1 MHYAELFAGA
11 GGMSIGLEA
20 AGWTCVAHA
29 EIEPHARAVLRKQ
42 WPDVP
47 LYGDV
52 TQLDGRQFKGIT
64 MLTGG
69 SPCQDLSIAG
79 KRAGMADGTR
89 SSLFFEQMR
98 IWRES
103 EAPLV
108 LWENVMGAFSSNGG
122 QDFGAVLQSIV
133 GGTVAVPAD
142 GWRNAGVASGPT
154 GVAAWRALDL
164 QHFGWDGHTT
174 PQRRRR
180 VFVLG
185 VRAGA
190 LDPAEVLLVRD
201 GLLGNLE
208 TCKQASENA
217 APNAG
222 AGVAG
227 AVGVFGSISHALT
240 HEGADASEDGTGRG
254 TPVVV
259 QTAPATGAGA
269 AATFDVRNVTSR
281 ANRSRVELGRPSQ
294 TLHAGGLEVLTYTP
308 TQYAQ
313 YAEGVGTLRA
323 NGGDL
328 GGGSESLVLTYD
340 ARGNGEGAIANT
352 LSGDHQNRVT
362 DYTALVLR
370 SQVQGVDKQ
379 QGIGFSDTSP
389 TLKTDLAHQM
399 GPVVSV
405 SEATAFNWQSGGDVR
420 LEPRTEQANTLQS
433 NQTQAVILRNREGKP
448 GGGKGPLLSEG
459 KRLTLGTANDQVV
472 FTRQRTD
479 EFADGKGVVST
490 ILARDYK
497 RASDVITGNVG
508 IPRRLMPIEC
518 ERLMGWPSGWTER
531 GIDEQGRE
539 YTLSDTARYKLCGNG
554 CGGPVLAWIGLQLSR
569 VLDKKAPERYS
580 TRTPSTRRHDV
591 PTD

>member
-1 MHYAELFAGA
+1 MLTYAELFAGA

-52 TQLDGRQFKGIT
+52 TQLDGRQFTGIT

-133 GGTVAVPAD
+133 GGTVVVPAD

-190 LDPAEVLLVRD
+190 FDPAEVLLVRD
-201 GLLGNLE
+201 GLLGHLE
-208 TCKQASENA
+208 KGGEAR
-217 APNAG
+217 
-222 AGVAG
+222 
-227 AVGVFGSISHALT
+227 
-240 HEGADASEDGTGRG
+240 EG
-254 TPVVV
+254 
-259 QTAPATGAGA
+259 TAPTTGAGA

-281 ANRSRVELGRPSQ
+281 ANRSQVELGRPSQ
-294 TLHAGGLEVLTYTP
+294 TLHAGGLE
-308 TQYAQ
+308 
-313 YAEGVGTLRA
+313 
-323 NGGDL
+323 
-328 GGGSESLVLTYD
+328 VLTYD

-420 LEPRTEQANTLQS
+420 LEPRTEQANTLQA
-433 NQTQAVILRNREGKP
+433 NQTQAVN
-448 GGGKGPLLSEG
+448 
-459 KRLTLGTANDQVV
+459 QVV

-490 ILARDYK
+490 ISARDYK
-497 RASDVITGNVG
+497 SASDVITGNVG

-554 CGGPVLAWIGLQLSR
+554 IGSPVAAWIGLQLSR

>member
-133 GGTVAVPAD
+133 GGTVVVPAD

-201 GLLGNLE
+201 GLLGHLE
-208 TCKQASENA
+208 KGGEAGEGLAPDAGASVASTLRGFGHGWQGQHNSTHA
-217 APNAG
+217 IVAPNAG

-227 AVGVFGSISHALT
+227 KGGNIVYPSLRSGNVYNNSDPQM
-240 HEGADASEDGTGRG
+240 EASMLIL
-254 TPVVV
+254 
-259 QTAPATGAGA
+259 QTAPATGASA
-269 AATFDVRNVTSR
+269 AVA
-281 ANRSRVELGRPSQ
+281 
-294 TLHAGGLEVLTYTP
+294 YTV

-370 SQVQGVDKQ
+370 
-379 QGIGFSDTSP
+379 
-389 TLKTDLAHQM
+389 
-399 GPVVSV
+399 
-405 SEATAFNWQSGGDVR
+405 
-420 LEPRTEQANTLQS
+420 
-433 NQTQAVILRNREGKP
+433 NREGKP
-448 GGGKGPLLSEG
+448 GGGKGPLVSAE
-459 KRLTLGTANDQVV
+459 RSLTLGTSNDQVV
-472 FTRQRTD
+472 FRQNASGD
-479 EFADGKGVVST
+479 VSVGSVANA
-490 ILARDYK
+490 LATNGNASG
-497 RASDVITGNVG
+497 RATQMVNIG
-508 IPRRLMPIEC
+508 IPRRLMPVEC

-554 CGGPVLAWIGLQLSR
+554 IGSPVAAWIGLQLSR
-569 VLDKKAPERYS
+569 VLDKKATKRYS
-580 TRTPSTRRHDV
+580 TCTPSTRRHDV

>member
-52 TQLDGRQFKGIT
+52 TQLDGRQFTGIT

-190 LDPAEVLLVRD
+190 LDPAEVLLIRD
-201 GLLGNLE
+201 GLLGHL
-208 TCKQASENA
+208 
-217 APNAG
+217 AP
-222 AGVAG
+222 
-227 AVGVFGSISHALT
+227 
-240 HEGADASEDGTGRG
+240 GR
-254 TPVVV
+254 
-259 QTAPATGAGA
+259 
-269 AATFDVRNVTSR
+269 
-281 ANRSRVELGRPSQ
+281 
-294 TLHAGGLEVLTYTP
+294 
-308 TQYAQ
+308 
-313 YAEGVGTLRA
+313 
-323 NGGDL
+323 
-328 GGGSESLVLTYD
+328 
-340 ARGNGEGAIANT
+340 
-352 LSGDHQNRVT
+352 
-362 DYTALVLR
+362 
-370 SQVQGVDKQ
+370 
-379 QGIGFSDTSP
+379 
-389 TLKTDLAHQM
+389 
-399 GPVVSV
+399 
-405 SEATAFNWQSGGDVR
+405 EA
-420 LEPRTEQANTLQS
+420 
-433 NQTQAVILRNREGKP
+433 REGLAP
-448 GGGKGPLLSEG
+448 TTG
-459 KRLTLGTANDQVV
+459 QVV

-490 ILARDYK
+490 ISARDYK
-497 RASDVITGNVG
+497 SASDVITGNVG

-554 CGGPVLAWIGLQLSR
+554 IGSPVAAWIGLQLSR